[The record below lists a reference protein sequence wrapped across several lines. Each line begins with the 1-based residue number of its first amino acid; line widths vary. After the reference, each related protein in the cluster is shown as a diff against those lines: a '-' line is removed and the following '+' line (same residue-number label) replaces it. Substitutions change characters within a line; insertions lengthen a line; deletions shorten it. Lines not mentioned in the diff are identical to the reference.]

1 MAVEP
6 EAALRAWS
14 IEGRVRPSADPGNI
28 NRTYEVGDPPVAILQ
43 WVNPIFRPEVNL
55 DIRDACDQLPAI
67 ATPRLLPTRDGALW
81 TIDPSGGHWR
91 ATTFLPGRTLHK
103 LENAAQARAAGAYLG
118 RFHAGLRNWNH
129 TFQAPRLGVHDT
141 ARHMQY
147 LEETIA
153 SHTAHALHA
162 AAADVAAR
170 IASGWS
176 SWRGTLDL
184 PERIVHGDPK
194 VSNLRFTGDEATGIL
209 DLDTI
214 GWLPYAAEMGDAWRS
229 WCNPAASEDDL
240 AGTRFDVPTFAASLE
255 GWLST
260 APALETAERSAIV
273 PGIERIC
280 LELAARFCADAL
292 QNRYFREDR
301 ERYPEIGTHCLARAR
316 AQLRLAE
323 DVAARANDLDTVV
336 ARALPT

>member
-6 EAALRAWS
+6 DVALRAWS

-55 DIRDACDQLPAI
+55 DIRDACDHLAGI

-81 TIDPSGGHWR
+81 TLDPSGGHWR
-91 ATTFLPGRTLHK
+91 LTSFLPGRTLHK

-141 ARHMQY
+141 AKHMRY
-147 LEETIA
+147 LAETIA
-153 SHTAHALHA
+153 SHTGHALHA
-162 AAADVAAR
+162 AAAEVAAR
-170 IASGWS
+170 IAAGWS

-194 VSNLRFTGDEATGIL
+194 VSNLRFTGDQVTGIL

-260 APALETAERSAIV
+260 GPALETAERSAIV

-323 DVAARANDLDTVV
+323 DVAARTSDLDTVV
-336 ARALPT
+336 ARTLPR

>member
-1 MAVEP
+1 MDP
-6 EAALRAWS
+6 QIALRSWS
-14 IEGRVRPSADPGNI
+14 VDGPVRPSADPGNI

-55 DIRDACDQLPAI
+55 DIRDACAQLSVI
-67 ATPRLLPTRDGALW
+67 TTPRLLTTKTGALW
-81 TIDPSGGHWR
+81 TPDPDGGHWR
-91 ATTFLPGRTLHK
+91 LTTFLPGRTLHK
-103 LENAAQARAAGAYLG
+103 LENETQARSAGAYLG
-118 RFHAGLRNWNH
+118 RFHAALRSWNH

-141 ARHMQY
+141 ARHMRF
-147 LEETIA
+147 LDETIA
-153 SHTAHALHA
+153 SHPGHALHA
-162 AAADVAAR
+162 AASQVAAG
-170 IASGWS
+170 IAAGWAA
-176 SWRGTLDL
+176 WQGTLDL

-194 VSNLRFTGDEATGIL
+194 VSNLRFTGDTVSGIL

-240 AGTRFDVPTFAASLE
+240 DGTRFDVPTFAASLD

-260 APALETAERSAIV
+260 GPVLEEIERRAIV

-292 QNRYFREDR
+292 ANAYFREDR
-301 ERYPEIGTHCLARAR
+301 VRWPEVGTHCLARAR

-323 DVAARANDLDTVV
+323 DVRARSDELHAAV
-336 ARALPT
+336 ALRSR

>member
-1 MAVEP
+1 MSVEP
-6 EAALRAWS
+6 DVALRSWS
-14 IEGRVRPSADPGNI
+14 IEGDVRPSADPGNI

-55 DIRDACDQLPAI
+55 DIRAACDQLSGI

-81 TIDPSGGHWR
+81 ILDPSGGHWR
-91 ATTFLPGRTLHK
+91 LTTFLPGRTLHK
-103 LENAAQARAAGAYLG
+103 LENAAQARSAGAYLG
-118 RFHAGLRNWNH
+118 RFHGGLRNWNH

-141 ARHMQY
+141 AKHMRY
-147 LEETIA
+147 LAETVA
-153 SHTAHALHA
+153 SHPAHALHA

-170 IASGWS
+170 IAAAWS

-194 VSNLRFTGDEATGIL
+194 MSNLRFTGNEVTGIL

-229 WCNPAASEDDL
+229 WCHPAASEDDL
-240 AGTRFDVPTFAASLE
+240 DGTRFDVPTFAASLD

-260 APALETAERSAIV
+260 APPLELAERTAIV

-280 LELAARFCADAL
+280 LELSARFCADAL
-292 QNRYFREDR
+292 ANTYFREDR
-301 ERYPEIGTHCLARAR
+301 ARWPEVGTHCLARAR

-323 DVAARANDLDTVV
+323 DVRAKGEELE
-336 ARALPT
+336 AELSRRPG

>member
-1 MAVEP
+1 MDP
-6 EAALRAWS
+6 RAALKSWS
-14 IEGRVRPSADPGNI
+14 VEGPVRPSADPGNI

-55 DIRDACDQLPAI
+55 DIRDACAQLGTI

-81 TIDPSGGHWR
+81 TLDPEGGHWR
-91 ATTFLPGRTLHK
+91 LTTFLPGRTLHR
-103 LENAAQARAAGAYLG
+103 LENETQARSAGAYLG
-118 RFHAGLRNWNH
+118 RFHAQLRSWNH
-129 TFQAPRLGVHDT
+129 TFLAPRLGVHDT
-141 ARHMQY
+141 AKHMRF
-147 LEETIA
+147 LAETIA
-153 SHTAHALHA
+153 SHTEHALHPA
-162 AAADVAAR
+162 AAEVAAR
-170 IASGWS
+170 IAAGWAA
-176 SWRGTLDL
+176 WRGTLDL

-194 VSNLRFTGDEATGIL
+194 ISNLRFTGDEVSGIL

-240 AGTRFDVPTFAASLE
+240 AGTRFDVPTFAASLD

-260 APALETAERSAIV
+260 GPALEPAERAAIV

-280 LELAARFCADAL
+280 LELAARFCADSLA
-292 QNRYFREDR
+292 NAYFREDR
-301 ERYPEIGTHCLARAR
+301 TRWPDVGTHCLARAR

-323 DVAARANDLDTVV
+323 DVRARSDELEAEV
-336 ARALPT
+336 ARRSR